1 MPPLTKWLPSTLE
14 ALGLTPTP
22 NKPGIVV
29 QANSEVEAG
38 ESDVQGHSPLHSQY
52 KFSLGYTVDSM
63 LKQTNKLKL
72 IFVLY

>member
-1 MPPLTKWLPSTLE
+1 MYLRGQDVPPLTKWLPSTLE

-38 ESDVQGHSPLHSQY
+38 ESDVQ
-52 KFSLGYTVDSM
+52 V
-63 LKQTNKLKL
+63 
-72 IFVLY
+72 IFGIANSKPTWAT